1 MHLNVAECEQCPIL
15 SSCVPQLLEL
25 DLSRNRLQRFD
36 SYSSLPSHLSC
47 LKSLDLSDNE
57 VRSVQ
62 ELEHLQ
68 GMASITSVSLKGNPC
83 EQQARDFVSYSSS
96 VRKYF
101 PNLEFL
107 VSGSGEWFLDSL
119 KWMEGSVFEENGR
132 EKKGGAGRKGRTR
145 EGGRGDGWVGW
156 SM

>member
-1 MHLNVAECEQCPIL
+1 
-15 SSCVPQLLEL
+15 L

-36 SYSSLPSHLSC
+36 AYSSLPSNLVN

-68 GMASITSVSLKGNPC
+68 GMASVTSLSLKGNPC
-83 EQQARDFVSYSSS
+83 EEQARDFVSYSAS

-107 VSGSGEWFLDSL
+107 V
-119 KWMEGSVFEENGR
+119 R
-132 EKKGGAGRKGRTR
+132 KGGDWPGFST
-145 EGGRGDGWVGW
+145 W
-156 SM
+156 